1 METDLLF
8 LKVWIHQTRIGLS
21 LYDVNGQGF
30 LREQDVE
37 NYIAELIETLPQL
50 DGLDKSF
57 HSFYVCT
64 AVRKFF
70 FFLDPMRAGKIRI
83 QDILACSFLDDLLE
97 LRDQDLPKDAQDAN
111 WFSAPSGIL
120 HYHNH

>member
-1 METDLLF
+1 M
-8 LKVWIHQTRIGLS
+8 
-21 LYDVNGQGF
+21 
-30 LREQDVE
+30 E
-37 NYIAELIETLPQL
+37 NYIAELIETLVSQLFVYSFVYFFVYNFLFTFFQPQL

-70 FFLDPMRAGKIRI
+70 FFLDPMRTGKIRI

-111 WFSAPSGIL
+111 WFSAPSGMYLIYTL
-120 HYHNH
+120 FYKRFSGN